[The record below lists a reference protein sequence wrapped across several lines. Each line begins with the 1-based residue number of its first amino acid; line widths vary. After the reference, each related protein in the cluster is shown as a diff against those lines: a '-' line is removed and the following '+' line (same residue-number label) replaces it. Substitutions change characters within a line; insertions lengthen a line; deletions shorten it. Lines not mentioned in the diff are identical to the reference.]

1 MAISKTRICKKK
13 YQNIICTISYL
24 FEIFY
29 SNGNHLSTKNLVLH
43 NWTYFY
49 KDVSGIYDIFFG
61 STLKYI
67 YHIDLDHTFMVT
79 RERSCYKPQSLSV
92 ICIIT
97 SRNSAS
103 SCFDKTIIEEGIWY
117 LLGELWQEDE
127 AAPVPFG
134 LWSRS
139 AFVSLVLLPFTV
151 PVFLYGISGF
161 CADEVSGLSK
171 SCKYNNF
178 IIRSLSIV

>member
-1 MAISKTRICKKK
+1 M
-13 YQNIICTISYL
+13 
-24 FEIFY
+24 
-29 SNGNHLSTKNLVLH
+29 LH

-49 KDVSGIYDIFFG
+49 KDVSGIYDTFFG

-139 AFVSLVLLPFTV
+139 AFVSLILLPFTA
-151 PVFLYGISGF
+151 PVLLHFISWF
-161 CADEVSGLSK
+161 CAEEVRGFSI
-171 SCKYNNF
+171 SCEYNNLGF
-178 IIRSLSIV
+178 RSLSIVYFKETTSCL

>member
-1 MAISKTRICKKK
+1 MLR
-13 YQNIICTISYL
+13 
-24 FEIFY
+24 
-29 SNGNHLSTKNLVLH
+29 
-43 NWTYFY
+43 NWTYFF
-49 KDVSGIYDIFFG
+49 KDVSGIYDIFFC

-151 PVFLYGISGF
+151 PVFLHGISGF
-161 CADEVSGLSK
+161 FADEVSGLSK

-178 IIRSLSIV
+178 VIRSCHGKNKRSPTYEILHGIYIT